1 MNWIYVLACAI
12 VYPFSAGPSEILLC
26 LSPLKGER
34 EHYVSALMNHWKV
47 IHPNEA

>member
-1 MNWIYVLACAI
+1 MNRIYVLACAI
-12 VYPFSAGPSEILLC
+12 VYPFSAEPSEILLR

-34 EHYVSALMNHWKV
+34 ERYVSALVSHWKV